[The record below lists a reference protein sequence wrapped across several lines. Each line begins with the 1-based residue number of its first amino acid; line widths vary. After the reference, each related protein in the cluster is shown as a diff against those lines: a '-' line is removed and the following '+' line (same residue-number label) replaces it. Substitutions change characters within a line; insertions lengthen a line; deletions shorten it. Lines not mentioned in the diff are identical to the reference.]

1 MVQVVK
7 IFEMIFALPYKSLA
21 LTVLSSLFCSHA
33 PSLASETSHSLFY
46 PPNNRPD
53 QQRREQRPTF
63 ELLVWSGQGERA
75 IYRAMQKILSK
86 VATTHTR
93 VQMELR

>member
-7 IFEMIFALPYKSLA
+7 NFDMIFALPYISLA
-21 LTVLSSLFCSHA
+21 LTVLNSLFCSRA
-33 PSLASETSHSLFY
+33 PSLASQTSHSLFY

-86 VATTHTR
+86 VATTQTR
-93 VQMELR
+93 VQM